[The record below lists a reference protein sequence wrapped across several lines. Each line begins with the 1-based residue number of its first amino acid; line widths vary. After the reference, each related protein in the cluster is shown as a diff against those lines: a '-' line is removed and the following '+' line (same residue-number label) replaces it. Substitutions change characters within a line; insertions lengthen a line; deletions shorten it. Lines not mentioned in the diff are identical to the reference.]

1 MVDASS
7 SEETPSETV
16 AALFP
21 VFLIAILSCFLF
33 PVTLYR
39 IGRRFGLLSFLAVAG
54 EDDEEGESKKMKN
67 ISEGLQALTEGS
79 RKNG

>member
-1 MVDASS
+1 MLSILSANKREREREHNKMVDASS

-33 PVTLYR
+33 PVTLY
-39 IGRRFGLLSFLAVAG
+39 
-54 EDDEEGESKKMKN
+54 ESAD
-67 ISEGLQALTEGS
+67 ALVF
-79 RKNG
+79 